1 MEIIHGIQQLKKRL
15 THPVVTIG
23 NFDGV
28 HRGHQMIIKTAIEQ
42 ARARKGVCVA
52 YTFRPHPQVALN
64 PAAQI
69 QLLSTYEEKLRI
81 LEALGVDI
89 TIEEPFSREFS
100 TVAPEQFFKDVLL
113 RQISAEAIVVG
124 YDFGFGKERKGQLD
138 ILVTLCR
145 QSGVEL
151 TVIQPQKTDGEVAS
165 SSRVRQHLLGGQ
177 IESATH
183 LLNRHFSYRGVVV
196 KGDGRG
202 RKIGFPTANL
212 KLENKLV
219 LPNGVYATWA
229 LAFAVKY
236 PSVTNVGVR
245 PTFQQ
250 DLELPAIVETHI
262 LDQTIDLYG
271 NTLEVQFVKK
281 LRDEKKFS
289 GIEDLKNQIQLD
301 AQAARQ
307 ILLP

>member
-1 MEIIHGIQQLKKRL
+1 
-15 THPVVTIG
+15 
-23 NFDGV
+23 
-28 HRGHQMIIKTAIEQ
+28 
-42 ARARKGVCVA
+42 
-52 YTFRPHPQVALN
+52 
-64 PAAQI
+64 
-69 QLLSTYEEKLRI
+69 
-81 LEALGVDI
+81 
-89 TIEEPFSREFS
+89 
-100 TVAPEQFFKDVLL
+100 
-113 RQISAEAIVVG
+113 
-124 YDFGFGKERKGQLD
+124 
-138 ILVTLCR
+138 
-145 QSGVEL
+145 L

-289 GIEDLKNQIQLD
+289 GIEDLKKQIQLD

>member
-289 GIEDLKNQIQLD
+289 GIEDLKKQIQLD